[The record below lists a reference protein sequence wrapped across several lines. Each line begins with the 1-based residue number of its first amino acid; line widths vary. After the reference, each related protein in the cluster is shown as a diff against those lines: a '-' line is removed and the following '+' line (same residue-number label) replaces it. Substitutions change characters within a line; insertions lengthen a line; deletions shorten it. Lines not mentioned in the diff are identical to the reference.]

1 MAKLKTLERLKA
13 ISRKGFTL
21 KLSNNELCKFI
32 CTIVEETFSK
42 LKKDC
47 NEIIFDQN
55 EKTVFVLAK
64 NVKIALTE
72 KEKVAAR
79 YFQLLEIINTDHSLP
94 AIKEYLRTMN
104 VSEFSALDSGTLSI
118 KPLQKLEES
127 KTSVE
132 EVKIY
137 INGESPRPGVELKN
151 EKHEVR
157 KLVSRVGSLCSLDNN
172 YAKRK
177 NGIFQL
183 YI

>member
-1 MAKLKTLERLKA
+1 MA
-13 ISRKGFTL
+13 
-21 KLSNNELCKFI
+21 
-32 CTIVEETFSK
+32 K

-47 NEIIFDQN
+47 NEIIFDEN

-79 YFQLLEIINTDHSLP
+79 YSQLAEIINTDHSLP

-132 EVKIY
+132 EVKI
-137 INGESPRPGVELKN
+137 L
-151 EKHEVR
+151 
-157 KLVSRVGSLCSLDNN
+157 GSS
-172 YAKRK
+172 
-177 NGIFQL
+177 
-183 YI
+183 